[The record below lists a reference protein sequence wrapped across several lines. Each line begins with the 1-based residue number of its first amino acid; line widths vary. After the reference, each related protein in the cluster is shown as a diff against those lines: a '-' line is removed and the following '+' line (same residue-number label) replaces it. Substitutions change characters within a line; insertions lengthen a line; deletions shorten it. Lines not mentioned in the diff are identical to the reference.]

1 MPYRIFS
8 NYLVI
13 LYNRIEVMCVQNVDY
28 VLVGQKIK
36 EKRNKL
42 GLTQEKLAEK
52 CNLSVGYIAHIERG
66 SKSLSLETAVKI
78 SHVLNVSI
86 DYLLMDEIEEQDR
99 VLNSL
104 ETELNSLDPKQ
115 KDKFIRFAR
124 VVINNIDEL

>member
-1 MPYRIFS
+1 
-8 NYLVI
+8 
-13 LYNRIEVMCVQNVDY
+13 MCVLNVDY

-124 VVINNIDEL
+124 VMINNIDEL

>member
-1 MPYRIFS
+1 MQSI
-8 NYLVI
+8 
-13 LYNRIEVMCVQNVDY
+13 DY

-86 DYLLMDEIEEQDR
+86 DYLIMDEIQEQDR
-99 VLNSL
+99 ILNSL
-104 ETELNSLDPKQ
+104 ETELNSLSPKQ
-115 KDKFIRFAR
+115 KNQFIRIAR
-124 VVINNIDEL
+124 VIINNIDEL